1 MKKIIFTFL
10 LISLNLF
17 AQDKLVVDYK
27 FNYDFD
33 LSKVHDKKKLDFYTA
48 NNNYSTFFQLVTTHE
63 ESYFGKIE
71 KINNNQKSNSDVIIM
86 EGPAGNFYTNLK
98 DKYSLFSI
106 DLNGKKLIVKD
117 SIKALDWNLT
127 KEKDK
132 ILGYEVRKAVY
143 NKDKFSVEAWY
154 APKLNFKNGPN
165 KYYGL
170 PGIILKIV
178 ETVDSKDGYQKQI
191 FTATEVKLE
200 DKAKI
205 EIPTKGK
212 LVTQQEFD
220 QIIADMN
227 KKFEEILNSKVE
239 K

>member
-1 MKKIIFTFL
+1 MKKTLLTFL
-10 LISLNLF
+10 LGTITLF
-17 AQDKLVVDYK
+17 AQEKLVVDYK

-33 LSKVHDKKKLDFYTA
+33 TSKVQDKKKLDFYTA
-48 NNNYSTFFQLVTTHE
+48 NNNHFSYFQLITSYDE
-63 ESYFGKIE
+63 AYFGKIQ
-71 KINNNQKSNSDVIIM
+71 KIDNNQKSNSNVLIM

-117 SIKALDWNLT
+117 SLKALNWNLT

-132 ILGYEVRKAVY
+132 ILGYEVKKAIY
-143 NKDKFSVEAWY
+143 HKDKFSVEAWY
-154 APKLNFKNGPN
+154 APSLNFKNGPN

-170 PGIILKIV
+170 PGIILKVI
-178 ETVDSKDGYQKQI
+178 ETVESKDGYQKQI
-191 FTATEVKLE
+191 YTATEVKI
-200 DKAKI
+200 DNTAKI

-212 LVTQQEFD
+212 IVTQEEFYK
-220 QIIADMN
+220 IIDDMN
-227 KKFEEILNSKVE
+227 KKFEEISNNKVE